1 MLFKHCN
8 EVVAPLD
15 IVGAIWQCIEVL
27 AAMDKLKQLGK
38 ELVDEFHDVFAPIL
52 HIDDLPTDVYC

>member
-1 MLFKHCN
+1 MLFKCCN
-8 EVVAPLD
+8 KVVALLD
-15 IVGAIWQCIEVL
+15 IVGAIRQRMEVL

-52 HIDDLPTDVYC
+52 HIDDLPMDVYC